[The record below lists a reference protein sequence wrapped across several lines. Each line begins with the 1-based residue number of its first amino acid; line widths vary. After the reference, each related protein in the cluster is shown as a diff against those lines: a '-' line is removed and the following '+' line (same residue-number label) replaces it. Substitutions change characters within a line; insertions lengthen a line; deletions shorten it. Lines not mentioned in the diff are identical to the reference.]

1 MALTGPVLV
10 IEDDTTD
17 ADVIATAIAE
27 LGATNEVLRFTVGWQ
42 ALDYLMTTTD
52 QPMLIMCD
60 IRMPGM
66 NGLALLREIH
76 NTEYLRHKAIPF
88 IFFTALV
95 SPQIVNE
102 AYDIGVQGFFRKA
115 DSYTKVKDQ
124 ILSILLYWNRCLHPN
139 SDGLL

>member
-17 ADVIATAIAE
+17 ADVIATAIVE
-27 LGATNEVLRFTVGWQ
+27 LGATNKVLRFTSGRQ
-42 ALDYLMTTTD
+42 ALDYLMTTTEE
-52 QPMLIMCD
+52 PMLIMCD

-66 NGLALLREIH
+66 NGLTLLREIH
-76 NTEYLRHKAIPF
+76 NTESLRRKAIPF

-95 SPQIVNE
+95 SPQIINE
-102 AYDIGVQGFFRKA
+102 AYETGVQGFFRKA

-139 SDGLL
+139 SEVL